1 MGQSL
6 FELSQGF
13 NNVFE
18 LCLDESIP
26 VDDLEAALQT
36 IEADI
41 DTKVSNGIGLL
52 QTMKHQ
58 AEAMKAEADRI
69 TANRK
74 VLENKMKWIK
84 EYYQVSLDSMGK
96 NKVITSRGTMSIQKN
111 PPSYKWN
118 EAKLPE
124 KYFTVVPQ
132 HLEVNADA
140 VREDLKKGVKVKGAW
155 VEQGRSLRIR

>member
-1 MGQSL
+1 MGKTL

-18 LCLDESIP
+18 LCLDDSIP
-26 VDDLEAALQT
+26 ADELESALQT

-52 QTMKHQ
+52 QAMKYQ
-58 AEAMKAEADRI
+58 AEAMKAESERI

-74 VLENKMKWIK
+74 VLENKIKWMKS
-84 EYYQVSLDSMGK
+84 YYQQNLESIGK
-96 NKVITSRGTMSIQKN
+96 DKVVTPRGTMRIQKN
-111 PPSYKWN
+111 PPSYKWDDS
-118 EAKLPE
+118 KLPD

-140 VREDLKKGVKVKGAW
+140 VRSDLKNGIDVHGAW
-155 VEQGRSLRIR
+155 VEQGRSLRIK